1 LEGAAAYEA
10 QWVSYGAHPIFA
22 KGLTAMLVAKGMG
35 LDNAEERTAENTPP
49 TTFKQWATQVLEP
62 AVINSL
68 AKAREHL

>member
-1 LEGAAAYEA
+1 
-10 QWVSYGAHPIFA
+10 
-22 KGLTAMLVAKGMG
+22 MLVAKGMG
-35 LDNAEERTAENTPP
+35 LDNAEERTAESTPP